1 MARQI
6 PYVSHGVLDLI
17 ASGLSNREIANR
29 LFVEVSTVK
38 SYTNSIFRKL
48 GVQSRTQAVA
58 RTPSIVC
65 CYSCPTRTW
74 AYLWST
80 TARVVAT

>member
-1 MARQI
+1 ML
-6 PYVSHGVLDLI
+6 GLI
-17 ASGLSNREIANR
+17 AEGLSNGEIAAR

-58 RTPSIVC
+58 EARTLHLISD
-65 CYSCPTRTW
+65 
-74 AYLWST
+74 
-80 TARVVAT
+80 